1 MKLRGADEPETWGQ
15 PWELGES
22 KRVGG
27 GAAEIRSIRRLGA
40 HPREGKS
47 QEGND
52 LRFVLTDGA
61 DVYGLPGG
69 LTP

>member
-1 MKLRGADEPETWGQ
+1 
-15 PWELGES
+15 LGEP

-27 GAAEIRSIRRLGA
+27 GAAEIRSIRRLGG

-47 QEGND
+47 QEGTG

-61 DVYGLPGG
+61 EVHGLPGG
-69 LTP
+69 LRP

>member
-1 MKLRGADEPETWGQ
+1 MGKP
-15 PWELGES
+15 

-27 GAAEIRSIRRLGA
+27 GAAEIRSIRRLGG

-69 LTP
+69 LRP